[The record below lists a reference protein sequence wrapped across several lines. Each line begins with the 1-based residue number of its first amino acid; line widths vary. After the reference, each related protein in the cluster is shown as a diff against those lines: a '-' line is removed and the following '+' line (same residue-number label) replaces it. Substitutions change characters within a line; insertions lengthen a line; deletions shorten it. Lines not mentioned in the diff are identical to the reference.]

1 MADTWRVTSQRQTEE
16 LNPAGTGFETVW
28 IVTYQVTAGPAQGAT
43 GQVSVPAA
51 QYSADTVR
59 QLIEDQVAAITDVAS
74 L

>member
-28 IVTYQVTAGPAQGAT
+28 IVTYEVTGGAARGAT

-51 QYSADTVR
+51 QYGADTVR
-59 QLIEDQVAAITDVAS
+59 QLIDEQVAALHSVAE